1 MGSPGDKILCKSKE
15 MILPENI
22 GVLDMR
28 KGVRGG
34 TKYGLFSSSSHPRKG
49 CFSAYQK
56 TGKEL
61 HFFRRIDTQ

>member
-28 KGVRGG
+28 KGVRWN
-34 TKYGLFSSSSHPRKG
+34 
-49 CFSAYQK
+49 
-56 TGKEL
+56 
-61 HFFRRIDTQ
+61 